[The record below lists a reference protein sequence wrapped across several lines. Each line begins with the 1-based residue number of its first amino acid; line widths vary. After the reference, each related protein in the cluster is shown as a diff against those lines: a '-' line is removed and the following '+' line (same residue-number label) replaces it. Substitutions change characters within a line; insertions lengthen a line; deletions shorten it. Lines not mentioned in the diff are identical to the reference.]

1 MVHSNQQS
9 NSKIATLDIF
19 NSSRRKSSR
28 SRLDVNPGKQD
39 EQPTMAECP
48 TAKRYL
54 HIKEKAS
61 VAGEADEYG
70 NKQLAGIVQQLKTY
84 LQAKD
89 EWIRELEIENG
100 ELRVQAGMSK
110 K

>member
-19 NSSRRKSSR
+19 NSSRRNSSR
-28 SRLDVNPGKQD
+28 SRLDFNAGNQD
-39 EQPTMAECP
+39 EQLTMAECP
-48 TAKRYL
+48 TAKRRL
-54 HIKEKAS
+54 HIKEKGS
-61 VAGEADEYG
+61 VAGEADGYG

-89 EWIRELEIENG
+89 ERIRELELENG